1 MKAII
6 MNRFGD
12 FGIYFSLILIF
23 LFFKTFD
30 FNVIFLINDLLY
42 KEFLIIFNYKFN
54 IITIICFFLFIGV
67 MGKSSQLGLH
77 T

>member
-12 FGIYFSLILIF
+12 FGIYFALIIIF
-23 LFFKTFD
+23 LTFKTLD
-30 FNVIFLINDLLY
+30 FNIVFSVVDLFINEYFIL
-42 KEFLIIFNYKFN
+42 FNYNFN
-54 IITIICFFLFIGV
+54 LISCICFFLFIGV
-67 MGKSSQLGLH
+67 MGKSFQLGLH

>member
-30 FNVIFLINDLLY
+30 FNVIFSVNDLLY
-42 KEFLIIFNYKFN
+42 KEFFIFLNYKYN

>member
-12 FGIYFSLILIF
+12 FGIYFALIIIF
-23 LFFKTFD
+23 LTFKTLD
-30 FNVIFLINDLLY
+30 FNIIFLIVDLYIQNYFVIL
-42 KEFLIIFNYKFN
+42 NYKIN
-54 IITIICFFLFIGV
+54 LISCICFFLFIGV

>member
-12 FGIYFSLILIF
+12 FGVYFSLILIF